1 MQLYHGH
8 QQHKKGIIMDQNVK
22 LELNVQML
30 NIILAGLAK
39 LPLEQSLDTFN
50 FIRQQ
55 AQAQLGQPGPAPEG
69 PLADKVI
76 N

>member
-1 MQLYHGH
+1 
-8 QQHKKGIIMDQNVK
+8 MDQNVK

-30 NIILAGLAK
+30 NIVLAGLAK
-39 LPLEQSLDTFN
+39 LPLEQSIDTFN

-55 AQAQLGQPGPAPEG
+55 ANAQLQQSGPAPEG
-69 PLADKVI
+69 PLASKVI

>member
-1 MQLYHGH
+1 
-8 QQHKKGIIMDQNVK
+8 MDQTVK

-30 NIILAGLAK
+30 NVVLAGLAK
-39 LPLEQSLDTFN
+39 LPLEQSIDTFTVV
-50 FIRQQ
+50 RQQ
-55 AQAQLGQPGPAPEG
+55 ASSQLGQGGPAPEG

>member
-1 MQLYHGH
+1 
-8 QQHKKGIIMDQNVK
+8 MDQTVK

-30 NIILAGLAK
+30 NIVLSGLAK
-39 LPLEQSLDTFN
+39 LPLEQSIDTFN
-50 FIRQQ
+50 VVRQQ
-55 AQAQLGQPGPAPEG
+55 ADSQLRQDRPEG

>member
-1 MQLYHGH
+1 MENTI
-8 QQHKKGIIMDQNVK
+8 KIEVN
-22 LELNVQML
+22 LNQM

-39 LPLEQSLDTFN
+39 LPLEASLETFT
-50 FIRQQ
+50 IVRQQ
-55 AQAQLGQPGPAPEG
+55 ADAQIQQNRPEG